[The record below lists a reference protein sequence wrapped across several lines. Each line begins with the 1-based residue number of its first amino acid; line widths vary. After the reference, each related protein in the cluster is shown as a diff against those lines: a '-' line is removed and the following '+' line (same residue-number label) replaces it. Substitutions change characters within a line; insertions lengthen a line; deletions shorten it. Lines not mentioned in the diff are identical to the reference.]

1 MGNNTHAQTCVLHA
15 GQLLLPAPY
24 QFSTRSAWATGKT
37 TLSYRTPAWC
47 RYYLHAYG
55 SVYGVTGRVASDVI
69 ARNAASLRMLANE
82 GAWVRFHVP
91 MVFGQKT
98 VRAMEHCKRTGA
110 AAHTV
115 KKMGTAGLT
124 DLLAKSSATM

>member
-1 MGNNTHAQTCVLHA
+1 MGNDTHAQTCVLNA

-82 GAWVRFHVP
+82 GARV
-91 MVFGQKT
+91 T
-98 VRAMEHCKRTGA
+98 TGFWPKDCA
-110 AAHTV
+110 QWSTASVQALQHTQSR
-115 KKMGTAGLT
+115 KWGLP
-124 DLLAKSSATM
+124 A